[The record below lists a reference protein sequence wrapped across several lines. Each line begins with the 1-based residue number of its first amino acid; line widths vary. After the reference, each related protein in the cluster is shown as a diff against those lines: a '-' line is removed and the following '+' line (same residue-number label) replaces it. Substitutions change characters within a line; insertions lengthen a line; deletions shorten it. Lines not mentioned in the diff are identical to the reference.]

1 MPDTIHFRDAPDWG
15 AAFAALPAED
25 APADAWTRVAARLD
39 AQRTRSH
46 RPLWFALAA
55 ALVLALAWPWH
66 LQREATSRLGAPAT
80 VATTSATT
88 KTPAVSPPRAVI
100 RTTATASRTT
110 LARLY
115 TESARL
121 EALVAYAR
129 DDQMATGA
137 AASLAARYDRH
148 IADIDAA
155 LAQPNLPTG
164 RQQALW
170 QARVD
175 TLRALAAFE
184 TNRRWLATQG
194 ERYDGAL
201 VRVD

>member
-1 MPDTIHFRDAPDWG
+1 MPDAIHFRDAPADWR

-25 APADAWTRVAARLD
+25 APADTWTRIAARLD
-39 AQRTRSH
+39 QPRTRG
-46 RPLWFALAA
+46 RQPLWLAAAA

-66 LQREATSRLGAPAT
+66 LQREASAPSTPAALHAPAA
-80 VATTSATT
+80 ATTS
-88 KTPAVSPPRAVI
+88 
-100 RTTATASRTT
+100 
-110 LARLY
+110 LDRLHA
-115 TESARL
+115 ESAQL

-129 DDQMATGA
+129 DDQVSTGNA
-137 AASLAARYDRH
+137 AALAARYDAR

-155 LAQPNLPTG
+155 LGQADLPTA
-164 RQQALW
+164 RQRALW
-170 QARVD
+170 QARVE

-184 TNRRWLATQG
+184 ANRRWLATQG

>member
-1 MPDTIHFRDAPDWG
+1 MPDATNYRAVPADWR

-25 APADAWTRVAARLD
+25 APVDTWTRVAARLD
-39 AQRTRSH
+39 PPRARS
-46 RPLWFALAA
+46 RGPLWLAIAA

-66 LQREATSRLGAPAT
+66 LQREASTS
-80 VATTSATT
+80 TSPMPIARS
-88 KTPAVSPPRAVI
+88 TPAA
-100 RTTATASRTT
+100 ATS
-110 LARLY
+110 LDRLY
-115 TESARL
+115 AESARL

-129 DDQMATGA
+129 DDQVATGNA
-137 AASLAARYDRH
+137 AALAARYDAR

-155 LAQPNLPTG
+155 LGQPGLPAA

-170 QARVD
+170 QARVE

-184 TNRRWLATQG
+184 ANRRWLATQG